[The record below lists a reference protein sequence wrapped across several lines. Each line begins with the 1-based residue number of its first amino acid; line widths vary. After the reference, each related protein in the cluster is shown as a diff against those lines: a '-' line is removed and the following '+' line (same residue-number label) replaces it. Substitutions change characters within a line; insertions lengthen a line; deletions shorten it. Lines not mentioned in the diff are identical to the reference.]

1 MAFKPILLVLFFFLL
16 TRLYIGIIT
25 PFFVGDEANYVH
37 MYFQFLE
44 TGRPDI
50 YGELVV
56 KPAGQYYL
64 TAPLLLIFVPVS
76 DSLGIPIEVPFRL
89 VTIIFGLATLW
100 ILYEILLKL
109 SKSETGAAMGTLFF
123 SILPNF
129 FMISSIYYPD
139 VYLIFFSFLSF
150 WVLLCRD
157 DWKGSLLA
165 GFLTGVAFY
174 IKLQQAFLVFALI
187 LPYMVL
193 KKKIRVDYFVYS
205 SMFSLIFLLIFVLTY
220 YPARSDSAMLLLKT
234 ELFARNGISM
244 GTALL
249 NLVNI
254 TYTYFF
260 AFILGIGLVLGAR
273 QYFKKQSPFYEY
285 SQIALLVLFSVFVS
299 SFWYSAILYFGL
311 SLLFAKAFDHLLG
324 FEKLIVFGLLILIL
338 LQTSSVMT
346 SIIYSTA
353 YDWPSQKQVGLFL
366 VDKYPVTF
374 IMNDTQMR
382 IWNVYDEV
390 YEKTDSPVL
399 LAKMRMAILP
409 YKFLYEKEPQ
419 IQNINAYWYYAD
431 AELDPIAPSLLESEY
446 VATEKGYEKFLEKSL
461 MNYSLIGSFG
471 EEPGFLVY
479 AKNS

>member
-1 MAFKPILLVLFFFLL
+1 
-16 TRLYIGIIT
+16 
-25 PFFVGDEANYVH
+25 
-37 MYFQFLE
+37 
-44 TGRPDI
+44 
-50 YGELVV
+50 
-56 KPAGQYYL
+56 
-64 TAPLLLIFVPVS
+64 
-76 DSLGIPIEVPFRL
+76 
-89 VTIIFGLATLW
+89 
-100 ILYEILLKL
+100 
-109 SKSETGAAMGTLFF
+109 
-123 SILPNF
+123 
-129 FMISSIYYPD
+129 
-139 VYLIFFSFLSF
+139 
-150 WVLLCRD
+150 
-157 DWKGSLLA
+157 
-165 GFLTGVAFY
+165 
-174 IKLQQAFLVFALI
+174 
-187 LPYMVL
+187 
-193 KKKIRVDYFVYS
+193 
-205 SMFSLIFLLIFVLTY
+205 
-220 YPARSDSAMLLLKT
+220 MLLLKT

-285 SQIALLVLFSVFVS
+285 SQIALLVLFSVLVS

-324 FEKLIVFGLLILIL
+324 FEKLIVFGLFI
-338 LQTSSVMT
+338 
-346 SIIYSTA
+346 
-353 YDWPSQKQVGLFL
+353 